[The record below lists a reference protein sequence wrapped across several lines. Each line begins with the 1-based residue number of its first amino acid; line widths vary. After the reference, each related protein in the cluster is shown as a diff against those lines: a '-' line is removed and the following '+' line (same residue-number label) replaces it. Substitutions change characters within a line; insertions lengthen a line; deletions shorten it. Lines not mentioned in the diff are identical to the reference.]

1 MIKFKEKRLDM
12 GKESKADKYFRELTK
27 ANADLV
33 TANNKI
39 EAMHLQ
45 AMNLEQKL
53 LQSTQQFKNFALA
66 MKSSIGI
73 FEDGCKEFNEEVDNL
88 LLNRETL

>member
-1 MIKFKEKRLDM
+1 MMPWEWKSNM
-12 GKESKADKYFRELTK
+12 GKESKQDKYFRELTK
-27 ANADLV
+27 ANSDLV

-45 AMNLEQKL
+45 MMNLEQKL

-73 FEDGCKEFNEEVDNL
+73 FEDGCEEFNEEVENL
-88 LLNRETL
+88 LLKRESK